1 MSEIQKYP
9 YNGRTDD
16 TKKYFSEKVCC
27 CIVRIPK
34 RAIKNREAVYLF
46 VRKLPSNS
54 KGKAKVLV
62 KKPEGRY
69 IVDVSDTEAQIVGVS
84 SRTNKKCMSKFE
96 TLMNK
101 LYNLNIKGY

>member
-9 YNGRTDD
+9 YNGWTDD

-54 KGKAKVLV
+54 KGKAVVFV
-62 KKPEGRY
+62 KN
-69 IVDVSDTEAQIVGVS
+69 VS
-84 SRTNKKCMSKFE
+84 
-96 TLMNK
+96 
-101 LYNLNIKGY
+101 LNGKRKIFVIIAVNNYYF